1 MADSGCC
8 VCLAPQPREA
18 GEPPQQRTPQ
28 WPNLWPT
35 PQRRL
40 MYRGFTRRTQS
51 LPAIAYE
58 GSARPVRYAM
68 ARQASAASEG
78 EAMDGASHRLG
89 VRHAMGGTNMS
100 GCRPWSQALLCSHR
114 WLMDNRHG
122 GRASP
127 LFWCVAVRRLFWCVV
142 VRRPSAARSRPPPF
156 ARGAEA

>member
-1 MADSGCC
+1 MLRVSRPA
-8 VCLAPQPREA
+8 APRGRRATTAAQTTVA
-18 GEPPQQRTPQ
+18 EPLVAT
-28 WPNLWPT
+28 
-35 PQRRL
+35 QRRL
-40 MYRGFTRRTQS
+40 MYRGFTLRTQS

-68 ARQASAASEG
+68 ARQAI
-78 EAMDGASHRLG
+78 
-89 VRHAMGGTNMS
+89 GGIRGRGN
-100 GCRPWSQALLCSHR
+100 GWRIAPPWAELTCQAVDRESQALLCSHR